1 MLGFTAATISLLLIL
16 VIGVHAIVTGGF
28 PYYHPAL
35 MLTMAIGFLTAIFG
49 VLAAIAGKGP
59 LEIPTII
66 CSTLCLLIW
75 FGSAV
80 AQ

>member
-1 MLGFTAATISLLLIL
+1 MLVL
-16 VIGVHAIVTGGF
+16 GVHAMVTGGF
-28 PYYHPAL
+28 PYYHPTL
-35 MLTMAIGFLTAIFG
+35 MLAMAIGLLTAIFG

-75 FGSAV
+75 FGSAI